1 MDKHI
6 LGILHYCTQFDLTSL
21 SSISAFIIEVIIQ
34 ATVSV
39 APQESGFLGD
49 GGTQDLGN
57 LSVYSPG
64 DVNT

>member
-1 MDKHI
+1 MDKYI
-6 LGILHYCTQFDLTSL
+6 LGILHYCTQSVLTVL
-21 SSISAFIIEVIIQ
+21 STVSPFVVEVIIH

-39 APQESGFLGD
+39 APQKSGFLGD

>member
-1 MDKHI
+1 MDKYI
-6 LGILHYCTQFDLTSL
+6 LRILHYCTQSVLTVL

-39 APQESGFLGD
+39 APQESGFFGD

>member
-1 MDKHI
+1 MDKYI
-6 LGILHYCTQFDLTSL
+6 LGILHCTQCVLTVL
-21 SSISAFIIEVIIQ
+21 STVSSFVVEVIIQ

-39 APQESGFLGD
+39 ASQKSGFLGD

-64 DVNT
+64 DVIT

>member
-1 MDKHI
+1 MDKYI
-6 LGILHYCTQFDLTSL
+6 LRILHYCTQSVLTSL
-21 SSISAFIIEVIIQ
+21 STVSPFVVEVIIH

-39 APQESGFLGD
+39 APQKSGFLGD